1 MQTPK
6 EIFLEL
12 LKPNGRPE
20 RVLKQ
25 YEALYMCLNDPIN
38 TYLRGNR
45 RRGSVSRDRWGTT
58 ISFPADAPGAIPV
71 HTDDLTVCPDVTHWE
86 ETVHAPDLAANCA
99 AGWEDCR
106 AAARSAAGE
115 EKLLAAFMGTGIFE
129 QCHFLMGFENTLTA
143 LYEHPDEM
151 HRLIDYITD
160 YRLGY
165 VKLLIDNLHPDV
177 IFSHDDWGTKDAL
190 FMHPDMWRAFF
201 KEPYRR
207 FYGYIRSRGCIAI
220 HHADSYLVPIVDDMA
235 EIGIQVWQGVLP
247 ENDIPALQRHL
258 QGKLVL
264 MGGIGAAIDRSDA
277 TAGEVCDYTRR
288 TLRACCPG
296 GHFIPSITYG
306 LPGAVYPHIDRYI
319 DETIDAYN
327 AGVHLPVFPLPP
339 EPRRSLAPRASAP
352 TAAVSETPAEQGED
366 ILAAVAAATKRGQQ
380 KKLLAL
386 VDKALSRGIPAQDIL
401 SGGLIKGMN
410 DLGEDFSASRAFV
423 PEMLMAARCMSA
435 ATAQLKPR
443 LVDGGGARR
452 TIGSAC
458 IGTVRGDMHDI
469 GKNLVKIMLEGS
481 NIEVYDLG
489 ADVAPEAFIQAAREH
504 HCDIIACSALLTTTM
519 QQMRRVV
526 ELARE
531 SGIRDRVC
539 IMVGGAPI
547 SQSFCDEIHADLY
560 TPDAASAARAAV
572 DRLTHPAK

>member
-106 AAARSAAGE
+106 AAARSAGE
-115 EKLLAAFMGTGIFE
+115 EKLLAGFMGTGIFE

-143 LYEHPDEM
+143 LYEHPEEM

-190 FMHPDMWRAFF
+190 FMHPDMWREFF

-207 FYGYIRSRGCIAI
+207 FYGYIRSRGCIAV
-220 HHADSYLVPIVDDMA
+220 HHADSYLAPIVDDMA

-247 ENDIPALQRHL
+247 ENDIPALQAHL
-258 QGKLVL
+258 NGRLTL
-264 MGGIGAAIDRSDA
+264 MGGFGAAIDRKDA
-277 TAGEVCDYTRR
+277 TPEDILTYARDVLKRN
-288 TLRACCPG
+288 CPG
-296 GHFIPSITYG
+296 GHYIPSITYG
-306 LPGAVYPHIDRYI
+306 LAGTVYPHVDKYLNQAV
-319 DETIDAYN
+319 DEYN
-327 AGVHLPVFPLPP
+327 AALHVPVTHLPPV
-339 EPRRSLAPRASAP
+339 PRRSVHAAAAPAQSAPEAGQPQGDVLSRIASAL
-352 TAAVSETPAEQGED
+352 V
-366 ILAAVAAATKRGQQ
+366 RGQQ
-380 KKLLAL
+380 KRVLQLCSEAL
-386 VDKALSRGIPAQDIL
+386 ESGHGAQEILTDGLVRGMTI
-401 SGGLIKGMN
+401 
-410 DLGEDFSASRAFV
+410 LGEDFSANRAFV
-423 PEMLMAARCMSA
+423 PEMLIAARCMAA
-435 ATAQLKPR
+435 ATELLKPYMT
-443 LVDGGGARR
+443 GESSE
-452 TIGSAC
+452 TIGRVC
-458 IGTVRGDMHDI
+458 LGTVRGDMHDI
-469 GKNLVKIMLEGS
+469 GKNLVKIMMEGS
-481 NIEVYDLG
+481 GLEVVDLG
-489 ADVAPEAFIQAAREH
+489 VDVTAEQFVDTAIEQ
-504 HCDIIACSALLTTTM
+504 HCDIIACSSLLTTTM
-519 QQMRRVV
+519 PEMRDVV
-526 ELARE
+526 ELAKAR
-531 SGIRDRVC
+531 GIRDRVK
-539 IMVGGAPI
+539 IFVGGAPI
-547 SQSFCDEIHADLY
+547 TPGYSDEIGADVY
-560 TPDAASAARAAV
+560 CPDAATAARSAV
-572 DRLTHPAK
+572 ALLRGA

>member
-115 EKLLAAFMGTGIFE
+115 EKLLAGFMGTGIFE

-277 TAGEVCDYTRR
+277 TAEEVCDYTRR
-288 TLRACCPG
+288 TLRSCCPG

-352 TAAVSETPAEQGED
+352 AAAVSETPAEQGED
-366 ILAAVAAATKRGQQ
+366 LLAAVAAATKRGQQ

-386 VDKALSRGIPAQDIL
+386 VDKALSRGISAQDIL

-410 DLGEDFSASRAFV
+410 DLGEDFSANRAFV

-443 LVDGGGARR
+443 LVDGGGVRR

-489 ADVAPEAFIQAAREH
+489 ADVAPETFIQAAREH

>member
-12 LKPNGRPE
+12 LKPNGRTE

-99 AGWEDCR
+99 AGWENCR

-115 EKLLAAFMGTGIFE
+115 EKLLAGFMGTGIFE

-258 QGKLVL
+258 NGRLTL
-264 MGGIGAAIDRSDA
+264 MGGFGAAIDRKDA
-277 TAGEVCDYTRR
+277 APEEILTYARDVLRR
-288 TLRACCPG
+288 DCPG

-306 LPGAVYPHIDRYI
+306 LAGTVYPHVDTYLDQAV
-319 DETIDAYN
+319 DEYN
-327 AGVHLPVFPLPP
+327 AALHVPDMHLPPV
-339 EPRRSLAPRASAP
+339 PRRSVHAAAAQSAP
-352 TAAVSETPAEQGED
+352 ASEPEQPQGD
-366 ILAAVAAATKRGQQ
+366 VFARIAAALVRGQQ
-380 KKLLAL
+380 KRVLQLCTEAL
-386 VDKALSRGIPAQDIL
+386 DAGHDAQQIL
-401 SGGLIKGMN
+401 TDGLVRGMN
-410 DLGEDFSASRAFV
+410 ILGEDFSANRAFV
-423 PEMLMAARCMSA
+423 PEMLIAARCMAA
-435 ATAQLKPR
+435 ATELLKPHMAGESSETVGR
-443 LVDGGGARR
+443 VCL
-452 TIGSAC
+452 
-458 IGTVRGDMHDI
+458 GTVRGDMHDI
-469 GKNLVKIMLEGS
+469 GKNLVKIMMEGS
-481 NIEVYDLG
+481 GLEVVDLG
-489 ADVAPEAFIQAAREH
+489 VDVSAEQFVDAAVAQ
-504 HCDIIACSALLTTTM
+504 HCDIIACSSLLTTTM
-519 QQMRRVV
+519 QEMRAVV
-526 ELARE
+526 ELAKAR
-531 SGIRDRVC
+531 GIRDRVK
-539 IMVGGAPI
+539 IFVGGAPI
-547 SQSFCDEIHADLY
+547 TQGYSDEIGADAY
-560 TPDAASAARAAV
+560 CPDAASAARMAV
-572 DRLTHPAK
+572 AMLRGACA

>member
-25 YEALYMCLNDPIN
+25 YEALHMCLNDPIN

-45 RRGSVSRDRWGTT
+45 RRGTVSRDRWGTT

-71 HTDDLTVCPDVTHWE
+71 HTDDLTVCPDVTYWE

-115 EKLLAAFMGTGIFE
+115 EKLLAGFMGTGIFE

-247 ENDIPALQRHL
+247 ENDIPALQRRL

-277 TAGEVCDYTRR
+277 TAEEVCDYTRR
-288 TLRACCPG
+288 TLRSCCPG

-352 TAAVSETPAEQGED
+352 AAAVSETPAEQGED

-386 VDKALSRGIPAQDIL
+386 IQEALQSGVDAQDIL
-401 SGGLIKGMN
+401 SGGLVRGMN
-410 DLGEDFSASRAFV
+410 ELGKDFSASRAVV

-443 LVDGGGARR
+443 LVDGGGVRR

-489 ADVAPEAFIQAAREH
+489 ADVAPETFIQAAREH

-572 DRLTHPAK
+572 DRLTHPTK

>member
-25 YEALYMCLNDPIN
+25 YEALHMCLNDPIN

-45 RRGSVSRDRWGTT
+45 RRGTVSRDRWGTT

-86 ETVHAPDLAANCA
+86 ETVHAPNLAASCT

-115 EKLLAAFMGTGIFE
+115 EKLLAGFMGTGIFE

-277 TAGEVCDYTRR
+277 TAEEVCDYTRR
-288 TLRACCPG
+288 TLRTCCPG
-296 GHFIPSITYG
+296 GRFIPSITYG

-352 TAAVSETPAEQGED
+352 AAAVSETPAEQGED
-366 ILAAVAAATKRGQQ
+366 LLAAVAAATKRGQQ

-386 VDKALSRGIPAQDIL
+386 VDKALSRGISAQDIL

-489 ADVAPEAFIQAAREH
+489 ADVAPETFIQAAREH

>member
-25 YEALYMCLNDPIN
+25 YEALHMCLNDPIN

-71 HTDDLTVCPDVTHWE
+71 HTDDLTVCPDVTRWE

-115 EKLLAAFMGTGIFE
+115 EKLLAGFMGTGIFE

-151 HRLIDYITD
+151 HRLIDYIAD

-306 LPGAVYPHIDRYI
+306 LPGAVYPHIDRHI

-352 TAAVSETPAEQGED
+352 AAAVSETPAEQGED
-366 ILAAVAAATKRGQQ
+366 LLAAVAAATKRGQQ

-386 VDKALSRGIPAQDIL
+386 VDKALSRGIAAQDIL

-410 DLGEDFSASRAFV
+410 NLGEDFSASRAFV

-435 ATAQLKPR
+435 ATAQLKPY
-443 LVDGGGARR
+443 LVDGGGVRR

-489 ADVAPEAFIQAAREH
+489 ADVAPETFIQAAREH

-572 DRLTHPAK
+572 DRLTHPVK

>member
-25 YEALYMCLNDPIN
+25 YEALHMCLNDPIN

-71 HTDDLTVCPDVTHWE
+71 HTDDLTVCPDVTRWE

-115 EKLLAAFMGTGIFE
+115 EKLLAGFMGTGIFE

-151 HRLIDYITD
+151 HRLIDYIAD

-352 TAAVSETPAEQGED
+352 AAAVSETPAEQGED
-366 ILAAVAAATKRGQQ
+366 LLAAVAAATKRGQQ

-386 VDKALSRGIPAQDIL
+386 VDKALSRGIAAQDIL

-410 DLGEDFSASRAFV
+410 NLGEDFSASRAFV

-435 ATAQLKPR
+435 ATAQLKPY
-443 LVDGGGARR
+443 LVDGGGVRR

-489 ADVAPEAFIQAAREH
+489 ADVAPETFIQAAREH

-572 DRLTHPAK
+572 DRLTHPVK

>member
-25 YEALYMCLNDPIN
+25 YEALHMCLNDPIN

-45 RRGSVSRDRWGTT
+45 RRGTVSRDRWGTT

-86 ETVHAPDLAANCA
+86 ETVHAPDLAASCT

-115 EKLLAAFMGTGIFE
+115 EKLLAGFMGTGIFE

-288 TLRACCPG
+288 TLRTCCPG

-327 AGVHLPVFPLPP
+327 AGVHLPAFPLPP

-366 ILAAVAAATKRGQQ
+366 LLAAVAAATKRGQQ

-386 VDKALSRGIPAQDIL
+386 VDKALSRGISAQDIL
-401 SGGLIKGMN
+401 SGGLIKGMS

-489 ADVAPEAFIQAAREH
+489 ADVAPETFIQAAREH